1 MKFGLRSPEGGCRKS
16 LKRVDTNTNFYN
28 VMKRFE
34 VINGSKFER
43 LSHAEMASIKGGRV
57 CISCMKRSGKFKVGA
72 EGTNWYLGFDKTSP
86 YNNGEYDDMF

>member
-28 VMKRFE
+28 VVKRFE

-43 LSHAEMASIKGGRV
+43 LSHAEMASVKGGEF
-57 CISCMKRSGKFKVGA
+57 CISCMKRDRKVMIGSNNKGDFIIHIGK
-72 EGTNWYLGFDKTSP
+72 NWGKLS
-86 YNNGEYDDMF
+86 E

>member
-34 VINGSKFER
+34 VINCSKFER
-43 LSHAEMASIKGGRV
+43 LSHAEMASVKGGEF
-57 CISCMKRSGKFKVGA
+57 CISCMKRDRKVMIGSNNKGDFIIHIGK
-72 EGTNWYLGFDKTSP
+72 NWGKLS
-86 YNNGEYDDMF
+86 E